1 MRKLLAT
8 IWVPFIL
15 TSVKSQLNIPVRTLP
30 NEVFRTIKKDPTDTT
45 VWSWKRGGITSLTIN
60 QGNQSNWA
68 AGGDNFSLAIGAYL
82 NYYVLHK
89 INRHSWD
96 NSIDFNFG
104 FLQTTSLGSRK
115 NDDRID
121 ILSKYGYNF
130 DKKWYLSGLFNFRS
144 QFFDGRS
151 YSGTESSLS
160 STFLSP
166 AYALLSAGFD
176 YKPNNHLS
184 VFFSP
189 FTSRVIIIASD
200 KLAAK
205 GLYGVPEGKHSTNQL
220 GAFGSVNFN
229 QDFSKNISYRA
240 RADIFTNY
248 KSNPQNIDLYMTN
261 LISFRINKFLS
272 ATYNLD
278 LIYDDDVK
286 LFGDNKDSPA
296 LQVKSLIGIGFM
308 MRLNQIAN

>member
-1 MRKLLAT
+1 MTLLFFTTAR
-8 IWVPFIL
+8 
-15 TSVKSQLNIPVRTLP
+15 SQLNIPVRTLP
-30 NEVFRTIKKDPTDTT
+30 DEVFRAIKKDPGDTT
-45 VWSWKRGGITSLTIN
+45 RWSWKRGGLTSATIN
-60 QGNQSNWA
+60 QGTQSNWA
-68 AGGDNFSLAIGAYL
+68 AGGDNFSLAVNAYL
-82 NYYVLHK
+82 NYFVLHK
-89 INRHSWD
+89 LGRRSWD

-121 ILSKYGYNF
+121 VLSKYGYNV
-130 DKKWYLSGLFNFRS
+130 DKKWYLSGLLNLRS

-151 YSGTESSLS
+151 YSGKESFLS

-166 AYALLSAGFD
+166 AYALVSGGMD
-176 YKPNNHLS
+176 YKPNTHIS

-189 FTSRVIIIASD
+189 FTSRWVIVASD
-200 KLAAK
+200 RLAAK
-205 GLYGVPEGKHSTNQL
+205 GLYGIPTGAHATNQL
-220 GAFGSVNFN
+220 GAFGSVSIVE
-229 QDFSKNISYRA
+229 DFTKNISYRA
-240 RADIFTNY
+240 RTDLFTNY
-248 KSNPQNIDLYMTN
+248 KIKPQNIDVYMTN
-261 LISFRINKFLS
+261 LISFKINKFLS

-286 LFGDNKDSPA
+286 LFGKNQDSPA